1 MRWNH
6 YQNLLLKK
14 ILINKNSKYED
25 TKFPIY
31 ETWKQLIPNLEY
43 NKFYEIFSSYIKKF
57 SDIIVYTTYDKVNLL
72 VNRGLDT
79 FKTIQ
84 YEEIIKHYDIA
95 LAALNH
101 KVFSEIYVGSFD
113 NFTITVKEDKKNLM
127 TVSYTINDTRIA
139 VIAIEWK

>member
-1 MRWNH
+1 MKTLNQ
-6 YQNLLLKK
+6 YILEK
-14 ILINKNSKYED
+14 ILINKNSKYVNNQL
-25 TKFPIY
+25 Y
-31 ETWKQLIPNLEY
+31 EKWKQLIPNLEY

>member
-1 MRWNH
+1 MKSLSKFINE
-6 YQNLLLKK
+6 K
-14 ILINKNSKYED
+14 ILINKNSKYVNNQL
-25 TKFPIY
+25 Y
-31 ETWKQLIPNLEY
+31 EKWKQLIPNLEY
-43 NKFYEIFSSYIKKF
+43 NNFYEIFSSYIKKF

-79 FKTIQ
+79 FKSIP
-84 YEEIIKHYDIA
+84 YKEIIKHYDIA

-113 NFTITVKEDKKNLM
+113 NFTITVKEDKKKLM

>member
-1 MRWNH
+1 MKTLNQ
-6 YQNLLLKK
+6 YILEK
-14 ILINKNSKYED
+14 ILINKNSKYVNNQL
-25 TKFPIY
+25 Y
-31 ETWKQLIPNLEY
+31 EKWKQLIPNLEY
-43 NKFYEIFSSYIKKF
+43 NNFYEIFSSYIKKF

-72 VNRGLDT
+72 VNRGLYT
-79 FKTIQ
+79 FKTIP

-101 KVFSEIYVGSFD
+101 KVFREIYVGSFD

>member
-1 MRWNH
+1 MKSLSTFINE
-6 YQNLLLKK
+6 K
-14 ILINKNSKYED
+14 ILINKNSKYVNNQL
-25 TKFPIY
+25 Y
-31 ETWKQLIPNLEY
+31 EKWKQLIPNLEY

-95 LAALNH
+95 LAALNQ

-113 NFTITVKEDKKNLM
+113 NFTITVKEDKKKLM

>member
-1 MRWNH
+1 MKS
-6 YQNLLLKK
+6 LSKFITEK
-14 ILINKNSKYED
+14 ILINKNSKYVNNQL
-25 TKFPIY
+25 Y
-31 ETWKQLIPNLEY
+31 EKWKQLIPNLEY

-72 VNRGLDT
+72 VKKGLDT
-79 FKTIQ
+79 FKTIP

-101 KVFSEIYVGSFD
+101 KVFSEIYAGSFD
-113 NFTITVKEDKKNLM
+113 NFTITVKEDKKKLM

>member
-1 MRWNH
+1 MKTLNQ
-6 YQNLLLKK
+6 YILEK
-14 ILINKNSKYED
+14 ILINKNSKYVNNQL
-25 TKFPIY
+25 Y
-31 ETWKQLIPNLEY
+31 EKWKQLIPNLEY

-127 TVSYTINDTRIA
+127 TVSYTINDTIIA